1 MKIAQITPYFLPHT
15 GGMERYVYNLSKNLI
30 REGHAVEVFTSNVPE
45 GRTHD
50 VVDGI
55 PVRRLKCIGE
65 PLRNPLVPSILF
77 LLDEL
82 KKFDIIHVHNLYGSL
97 ALSIPLLK
105 RFCRIPLVLT
115 HHGQLVYG
123 EPMKDICVK
132 IYEKSIG
139 KVILKYVDNTIVLSE
154 SDAQYISSSGFKGD
168 NIEVLPNAINPADF
182 AAYINVD
189 TAEFIGKYHL
199 EGRKRVLFVGE
210 VTNRKGV
217 TTLVKSI
224 SLLTKRVLK
233 ENFVFVIVGSGE
245 NLSDARSLAKDLN
258 VDSWVVFT
266 GRLSFLELMQAYRSA
281 DLFVLPSLSEGLP
294 TSILEAMYFGLPVVA
309 TDIPGVRDHFGDY
322 ALLVP
327 PRAEH
332 ALADAI
338 HTLLDDEDLAKDFS
352 RKGKALV
359 ASRYTWDRI
368 TRGYENLYSNICE
381 AGSGYQKDCQIECA
395 RTFYG
400 NKIKSLTKR

>member
-15 GGMERYVYNLSKNLI
+15 GGVERYVYNLSKNLI
-30 REGHAVEVFTSNVPE
+30 NEGHTVEVITSNVPE
-45 GRTHD
+45 GRTVD

-65 PLRNPLVPSILF
+65 PLRNPLVPSIFL

-82 KKFDIIHVHNLYGSL
+82 KKFDIIHVHNLYSSL

-105 RFCRIPLVLT
+105 KFCKIPLVLT
-115 HHGQLVYG
+115 HHGQLIYG
-123 EPMKDICVK
+123 EPMKDTCVK
-132 IYEKSIG
+132 IYEKSIE
-139 KVILKYVDNTIVLSE
+139 KIILKSVDNAVVLSE
-154 SDAQYISSSGFKGD
+154 SDAQYISLSGLKMD
-168 NIEVLPNAINPADF
+168 RVKILPNAINPADF
-182 AAYINVD
+182 TAYTNVD
-189 TAEFIGKYHL
+189 TTEFIEKYHL
-199 EGRKRVLFVGE
+199 GGRKRILFVGE
-210 VTNRKGV
+210 VTNRKGIP
-217 TTLVKSI
+217 TLIKSI
-224 SLLTKRVLK
+224 PPLIKKVLTEEV
-233 ENFVFVIVGSGE
+233 VFVIVGSGE
-245 NLSDARSLAKDLN
+245 NLSDARALAKDLD
-258 VDSWVVFT
+258 VESHVVFT
-266 GRLSFLELMQAYRSA
+266 GRLPFVELMQAYCSS

-294 TSILEAMYFGLPVVA
+294 TSILEAMYFGLPVVS
-309 TDIPGVRDHFGDY
+309 TDIPGVRDHFSDF

-327 PRAEH
+327 PSDEH

-338 HTLLDDEDLAKDFS
+338 HALLDDEDLAKSIS
-352 RKGKALV
+352 RRGKALV